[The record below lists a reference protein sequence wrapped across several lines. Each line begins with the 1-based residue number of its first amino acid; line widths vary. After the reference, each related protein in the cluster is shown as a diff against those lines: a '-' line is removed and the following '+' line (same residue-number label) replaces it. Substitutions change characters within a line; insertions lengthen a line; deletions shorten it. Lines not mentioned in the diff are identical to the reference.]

1 MPKPR
6 DSTYWSTY
14 YQRNRERILAKR
26 RARRAAAKAAKP
38 KAKPSRLPKTAKG
51 KAKAVAKWAA
61 DNLIVP
67 TPPKAGEPFRLD
79 PWQIDF
85 LEGALADGIRE
96 AGLSVGRRNGKTFS
110 VAVLVLAH
118 LVGPLHARYW
128 RAAAVS
134 LTGKNCVEL
143 RTAIEQIAAE
153 SGLKGLVIKR
163 SPFPG
168 SIEGKDGASVDFL
181 AADKASGHS
190 VGLDMALIDEAGLL
204 DESKRGLWN
213 AMTTSTGG
221 RNGRVICFSVQGA
234 SPMYAELRERRDKA
248 SVHWCEYSAPLDCEL
263 DDKAAW
269 IAANPGLT
277 TGTKSMGYMQD
288 AAEKAQGSPA
298 DQVSFRAYDLNQPAD
313 PSRRETIVAVA
324 DWTGCLKPA
333 EPQGPCYV
341 GFDLG
346 GSVSMGAFAAYWPMT
361 GLLRVQCGLPAKP
374 DLAKRGMADGVGKRY
389 LDMEA
394 QGCLRTYPGRV
405 LPVVDF
411 LQAGAALVADA
422 DVRAAGCDR
431 YRAAETAQALED
443 AGLVHWPL
451 TWRGTGAHRLAH
463 GSADV
468 RAFQRAVLAKT
479 IASPPNLAL
488 ESAIAESELRYD
500 PAGNPA
506 LDKARHRGRIDALQ
520 AAVIALG
527 LAEADAV
534 HWRDSEGAEGL
545 GLIKIG

>member
-1 MPKPR
+1 MP
-6 DSTYWSTY
+6 
-14 YQRNRERILAKR
+14 RERKDYHRAYYAKHRDAINARR
-26 RARRAAAKAAKP
+26 RARRVAAKANKP
-38 KAKPSRLPKTAKG
+38 KTKLSYSPRTA
-51 KAKAVAKWAA
+51 KAKAESVAQWAA
-61 DNLIVP
+61 ENLIVP

-79 PWQIDF
+79 PWQVEF

-96 AGLSVGRRNGKTFS
+96 AGLSVGRRNGKTFTI
-110 VAVLVLAH
+110 AVLCLAH
-118 LVGPLHARYW
+118 LVGPLNARYW

-134 LTGKNCVEL
+134 LTGKNCLEL

-153 SGLKGLVIKR
+153 SNLDGVEVKR

-168 SIEGKDGASVDFL
+168 GVEGVNGASMDFL

-221 RNGRVICFSVQGA
+221 RNGRVICFSVQG
-234 SPMYAELRERRDKA
+234 SGPMYAEMRERRDKD
-248 SVHWCEYSAPLDCEL
+248 SVHWCEYSAPDDCEL
-263 DDKAAW
+263 DDRDAW
-269 IAANPGLT
+269 LAANPGLL
-277 TGTKSMGYMQD
+277 TGTKSMGYMED
-288 AAEKAQGSPA
+288 ASERAQGSPA
-298 DQVSFRAYDLNQPAD
+298 DALGFRVYDLNQPAD
-313 PSRRETIVAVA
+313 PARRETIVAVA
-324 DWTGCLKPA
+324 DWTACLRPA
-333 EPQGPCYV
+333 EAQGPCYV

-374 DLAKRGMADGVGKRY
+374 DLKRRGMADGVGRRY

-405 LPVVDF
+405 LPVVEF

-422 DVRAAGCDR
+422 DIRAAGCDR

-443 AGLVHWPL
+443 AGLHHWPL
-451 TWRGTGAHRLAH
+451 TWRGTGAHKFAH

-468 RAFQRAVLAKT
+468 RAFQRAVLGKQ

-534 HWRDSEGAEGL
+534 HWRDSEGADGF